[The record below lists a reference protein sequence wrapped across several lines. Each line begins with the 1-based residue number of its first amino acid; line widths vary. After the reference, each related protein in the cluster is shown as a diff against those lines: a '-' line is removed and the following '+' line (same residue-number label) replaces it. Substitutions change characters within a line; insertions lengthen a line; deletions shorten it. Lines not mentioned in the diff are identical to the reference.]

1 MHLTLRNLILKKLKL
16 DAIIEAVQNGA
27 EGEIVDVED
36 EENQTKVNFT
46 LNKKKK

>member
-16 DAIIEAVQNGA
+16 DAIIKAVQNGA

-46 LNKKKK
+46 LNKKK